1 MTSTE
6 ALQSASSAR
15 QRTVTPLDWLAT
27 AVFCWA
33 LISTTI
39 DGFSASDASISRT
52 RELMTVYALVGVC
65 LAAAPWRSWP
75 AAVRVAVGAS
85 AAALVL
91 GFSLWTA
98 SVGSALAIN
107 YWAQWLLAAGLLLL
121 GITFGARCWM
131 WWRRAIW
138 VYGLVISV
146 YQALALAIGMR
157 VQADGSDAPGFYSTR
172 SISASLALVMVIG
185 LSTVLEDTALKPS
198 VRNAVAV
205 WLGFSVV
212 IAQHRSVW
220 ASLLVVLVSVAV
232 RALAG
237 RWGLSRWWSI
247 LATAGLFAA
256 AAVLPLLTRAS
267 ILPGSGSGGTAL
279 PDSFESGVTMQWRL
293 DMWESRMGQS
303 RSPLEW
309 LLGGM
314 SGPTPAWGPD
324 STVMNASIS
333 SHSMFVDLVTMLG
346 WLALLAFVGLVVL
359 GLTPVRVRSGDVQVS
374 LLALLAFG
382 IFYAW
387 PSWCWSLLGVALA
400 VRLLPRSAP

>member
-6 ALQSASSAR
+6 ALPSAR
-15 QRTVTPLDWLAT
+15 SARERTVTPLEWVAT

-39 DGFSASDASISRT
+39 DGFSASDGSISRT
-52 RELMTVYALVGVC
+52 RELMTVYALVGVS
-65 LAAAPWRSWP
+65 LAAAPWRSWST
-75 AAVRVAVGAS
+75 AVRVAVGAS

-91 GFSLWTA
+91 GFSLWNA
-98 SVGSALAIN
+98 GVGSDLAIN

-121 GITFGARCWM
+121 GITFGARCWR
-131 WWRRAIW
+131 WWRRVIW

-146 YQALALAIGMR
+146 YQALALAVGMR
-157 VQADGSDAPGFYSTR
+157 VQADGADAPGFYSTR
-172 SISASLALVMVIG
+172 SISASLALVMVVG
-185 LSTVLEDTALKPS
+185 LAAVLDDPALKPS

-212 IAQHRSVW
+212 IAQHRSGW

-237 RWGLSRWWSI
+237 RWALSRWWSV
-247 LATAGLFAA
+247 LATAGLFVA

-267 ILPGSGSGGTAL
+267 ILPGSGSGGSAL

-293 DMWESRMGQS
+293 DMWESRMAQS

-309 LLGGM
+309 LLGGV

-346 WLALLAFVGLVVL
+346 WLALAAFVGLVVL
-359 GLTPVRVRSGDVQVS
+359 GLTPARGSFGDVKVS

-382 IFYAW
+382 VFYAW
-387 PSWCWSLLGVALA
+387 PSWCWSVLGVAVA
-400 VRLLPRSAP
+400 MRLSPKTVP